1 VITLTITDDYTTD
14 AVPITLDV
22 SMLTTTDDYTT
33 DVVPF
38 IKD

>member
-1 VITLTITDDYTTD
+1 MLTTSDDYTTD

-22 SMLTTTDDYTT
+22 STLSTTDDYTT